1 MFACRPRRLPLLI
14 AGWETVDSFGFQYQ
28 YLSTVT
34 DGSGMTQPVFVLRAP
49 AYGHREHDNGLVQPV
64 MFGDDASVRGSLL
77 RFAEWKRG
85 LHEFI
90 AYRRSVGSE
99 SAQAQGG
106 AADANARMSASRGL
120 WTMFP
125 GDNAM
130 TR

>member
-1 MFACRPRRLPLLI
+1 M
-14 AGWETVDSFGFQYQ
+14 S
-28 YLSTVT
+28 
-34 DGSGMTQPVFVLRAP
+34 QPVFVLRAP

-64 MFGDDASVRGSLL
+64 MFSADASVRGSLVK
-77 RFAEWKRG
+77 FADWKRG

-90 AYRRSVGSE
+90 AYRRSS
-99 SAQAQGG
+99 QGG
-106 AADANARMSASRGL
+106 AADADARVSTSNGL